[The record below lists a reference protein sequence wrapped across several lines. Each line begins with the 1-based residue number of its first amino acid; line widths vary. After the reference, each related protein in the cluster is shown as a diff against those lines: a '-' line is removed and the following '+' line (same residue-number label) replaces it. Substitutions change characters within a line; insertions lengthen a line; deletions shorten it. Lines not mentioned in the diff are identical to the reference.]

1 MSQVSTESLF
11 GNRQIPGEGESSN
24 PPSEG
29 RRSWGQGSAQENRE
43 QRGQESPV
51 HKIGWAGPQPGT
63 EGKAL
68 ESPGTAG
75 DSSVGGNADRTVVRG
90 RAVRK
95 GTRRQKVPARPR
107 PAHPAPPSVS
117 LTEIEPVSRE
127 STAAIIARQ
136 LREAIMNGALPPGAQ
151 LGETELAA
159 QFQVSRG
166 PLREAMQRLV
176 SEGLL
181 RSERHRG
188 LFVIDLEPADVHD
201 IYTARLAI
209 ERSAVLGVLRG
220 DPEQV
225 ADRLAE
231 VVQEMT
237 SADETAVTEADL
249 RFHEELVAGSGSK
262 RLQRMARA
270 LLVETR
276 MCVSALGRTYVDAE
290 ERVTEHKRI
299 TEAIRAHDEKAA
311 LSLLEAHMEDAVRRL
326 APGLSL
332 YSPPA

>member
-1 MSQVSTESLF
+1 MSADGDTL
-11 GNRQIPGEGESSN
+11 ESS
-24 PPSEG
+24 
-29 RRSWGQGSAQENRE
+29 
-43 QRGQESPV
+43 
-51 HKIGWAGPQPGT
+51 
-63 EGKAL
+63 
-68 ESPGTAG
+68 GTAG
-75 DSSVGGNADRTVVRG
+75 DSSAGGSVNRAVARG
-90 RAVRK
+90 RATRK
-95 GTRRQKVPARPR
+95 GTRRQKAPARLAR
-107 PAHPAPPSVS
+107 TFPAPPSVS

-136 LREAIMNGALPPGAQ
+136 LREAIMNGSLPPGAQ

-188 LFVIDLEPADVHD
+188 LFVIDLGPADVHD

-220 DPEQV
+220 DCEQV

-231 VVQEMT
+231 VVDEMA
-237 SADETAVTEADL
+237 SADKTAVTEADI
-249 RFHEELVAGSGSK
+249 RFHEVLVAASGSK
-262 RLQRMARA
+262 RLQRMSRA

-276 MCVSALGRTYVDAE
+276 MCLSALGRTYVDAE

-299 TEAIRAHDEKAA
+299 TEAIRDRDEETA
-311 LSLLEAHMEDAVRRL
+311 LSLLEAHMEDAVQRL

-332 YSPPA
+332 YS